1 MGCNASQE
9 AKPVRAVSAVP
20 EGDFKVTVE
29 NSEGQGLGLSIVWQ
43 EDNTFSVTGVK
54 DDGLV
59 FLWNK
64 ENENNPDYS
73 DFVTDGAVIVAVN
86 GVFGDCDSMMKAM
99 KDKTIT
105 LIMKRTVT
113 RAVKVEAAVAA
124 ETDEPAAEEPA
135 AVPEPVSAEPAS
147 EPSVEAPTKVPPA
160 IVSKHPDWYLAP
172 LVATRP
178 AAAPAAA

>member
-59 FLWNK
+59 SDWNNN
-64 ENENNPDYS
+64 NENNPD
-73 DFVTDGAVIVAVN
+73 FLVTAGAVIVAVN
-86 GVFGDCDSMMKAM
+86 GVFGDCASMKKALA
-99 KDKTIT
+99 DKTIS
-105 LIMKRTVT
+105 LIMKRAVT
-113 RAVKVEAAVAA
+113 RAVKVEAPLA
-124 ETDEPAAEEPA
+124 EMDEPAAEEA
-135 AVPEPVSAEPAS
+135 AAAEPVSAEPAS
-147 EPSVEAPTKVPPA
+147 EPSVEAPQKAPPV